1 MNHRSAPSAC
11 AQRAP
16 AAGTAPGGTGMSTA
30 APGASARTTAH
41 YRALDAAHHLHPFS
55 DMGMLNRIGS
65 RVIVKAKGVY
75 LWDSDG
81 TQIIDGMAGLW
92 CVTVGYGREEL
103 AQAAYRQILDLP
115 YYNTFF
121 KTTHPPIIELS
132 ALLAEL
138 APAPFNHFFY
148 CNSGSEGND
157 TVLRIVH
164 RYWATQ
170 GRPGKKYVISR
181 KNGYH
186 GSTIAGATLGGMNY
200 MHEQMPSKVE
210 HIVHIGQPYFYG
222 EAGADLTPEAF
233 GAARA
238 RELEAKILEL
248 GADNVAAFIGEPFQ
262 GAGGVIFPPSTY
274 WPEIERI
281 CRQYDVLL
289 VADEVIGGFGRTGE
303 WFAHQHFGFAP
314 DLMTLAKGLTSGY
327 VPMGAVAIHDR
338 IAHAL
343 IDNGEFN
350 HGFTYSG
357 HPVAAAVAVANLKLL
372 RDERIIERVKDD
384 TGPYFQRRLRETFEG
399 HPIVGEIAGTGL
411 VAGLQLARDPRA
423 RTRFSNGAEV
433 GTLCRDFAFS
443 ANLIMRATGDRML
456 LSPPLV
462 ITKREIDE
470 LVLKAKAA
478 IDATARQLGFL

>member
-1 MNHRSAPSAC
+1 MSQTFEPSARV
-11 AQRAP
+11 Q
-16 AAGTAPGGTGMSTA
+16 TAPGT
-30 APGASARTTAH
+30 PQPEQLLTTAD

-55 DMGMLNRIGS
+55 DMGALNRVGS
-65 RVIVKAKGVY
+65 RVIVKAEGVY

-81 TQIIDGMAGLW
+81 NRIIDGMAGLW
-92 CVTVGYGREEL
+92 CVNVGYGRKEL
-103 AQAAYRQILDLP
+103 ADAAYRQLLQLP

-157 TVLRIVH
+157 TVLRVVY

-170 GRPGKKYVISR
+170 GKPSKKVVISR

-186 GSTIAGATLGGMNY
+186 GSTIAGGTLGGMDY

-210 HIVHIGQPYFYG
+210 HIVHIDQPYFFG
-222 EAGADLTPEAF
+222 EASRDQTPEAF
-233 GAARA
+233 GLARA
-238 RELEAKILEL
+238 QQLEAKILEL
-248 GADNVAAFIGEPFQ
+248 GPEHVAAFIGEPFQ

-281 CRQYDVLL
+281 CRRYDVLL

-303 WFAHQHFGFAP
+303 WFAHRHFGFEP

-327 VPMGAVAIHDR
+327 IPMGAVALHDR
-338 IAHAL
+338 IAQP
-343 IDNGEFN
+343 IIENGEFN
-350 HGFTYSG
+350 HGLTYSG
-357 HPVAAAVAVANLKLL
+357 HPVAAAVAVANLTLL
-372 RDERIIERVKDD
+372 RDEGIVERVKMD
-384 TGPYFQRRLRETFEG
+384 TGPYFQACLRQTFEG
-399 HPIVGEIAGTGL
+399 HPIVGEVAGVGL
-411 VAGLQLARDPRA
+411 VAGVQLAQAPGA
-423 RTRFSNGAEV
+423 RTRFLNGGEIGA
-433 GTLCRDFAFS
+433 LCRDFCFNG
-443 ANLIMRATGDRML
+443 NLIMRASGDRML

-462 ITKREIDE
+462 ITRTEIDE
-470 LVLKAKAA
+470 IIEKAKHA
-478 IDATARQLGFL
+478 IDATARHLGLS